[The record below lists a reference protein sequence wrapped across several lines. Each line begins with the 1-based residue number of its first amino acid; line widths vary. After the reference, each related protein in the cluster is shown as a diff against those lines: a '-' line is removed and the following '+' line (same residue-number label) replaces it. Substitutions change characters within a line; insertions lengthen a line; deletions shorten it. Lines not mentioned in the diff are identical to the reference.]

1 MSTLPQDIADIIA
14 PQHEHVKALLG
25 RVRQTTGQARAD
37 AFHALR
43 LTLAVHETAEEQ
55 AIHPQALRE
64 LGDYDRAAN
73 DRIAE
78 EQTAAQTIRALEMVD
93 VDSDQFNYS
102 FEGFAA
108 SVVDHATAEE
118 NDEWPALRNITDVAV
133 VSKMAEQMRAVPELA
148 DDPTAPGMTA
158 TFEQMR
164 QWAKKSLPRPPEPQL
179 RAVASASEQA
189 APEPPEPPID
199 PPPSVVRAVAYRQVP
214 NRPVPEKAMI
224 KLLYKPV
231 SVLVSVLGGIL
242 AGVIC
247 KRVWKVIG
255 GEDEAPKATDK
266 RRGWRELLLAAAL
279 QGAIFAVVKAAV
291 DRSAAEGTRKITGVW
306 PGEHGEDYAQRAP

>member
-14 PQHEHVKALLG
+14 PQHEHVKALLD
-25 RVRQTTGQARAD
+25 RVRQATGQARAD

-118 NDEWPALRNITDVAV
+118 NDEWPALRHITDVAT

-158 TFEQMR
+158 TFEDMR
-164 QWAKKSLPRPPEPQL
+164 QWAKMSLPRPPEPQL
-179 RAVASASEQA
+179 RTVASASEQA
-189 APEPPEPPID
+189 APEPPEPPEPPID
-199 PPPSVVRAVAYRQVP
+199 PPPSVVRAAADRQVP
-214 NRPVPEKAMI
+214 NLLVAEKAMI

-231 SVLVSVLGGIL
+231 SMLVSVLGGIL
-242 AGVIC
+242 AGVIF

-255 GEDEAPKATDK
+255 REDEAPKATDK
-266 RRGWRELLLAAAL
+266 RRGWREVLLAAAL

-291 DRSAAEGTRKITGVW
+291 DRSAAEGTRKVTGVW
-306 PGEHGEDYAQRAP
+306 PGEHGED